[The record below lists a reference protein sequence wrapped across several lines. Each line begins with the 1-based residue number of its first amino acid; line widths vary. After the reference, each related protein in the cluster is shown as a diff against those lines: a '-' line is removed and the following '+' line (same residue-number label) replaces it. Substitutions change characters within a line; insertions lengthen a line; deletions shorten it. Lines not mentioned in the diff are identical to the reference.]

1 MLNEYFYP
9 ISFVS
14 RSNYYYLKTRIS
26 NSGIQTRRKK
36 QIDILSNLYTTVS
49 EHNVRQKHRQIP
61 IPIHTPL
68 SNFPTAKIKVHIIY
82 IYIYIYILFHTHT
95 EFQIPK
101 NNWNIGLG
109 IEAHDNPNTAYYSN
123 ETMQNESDKHSHTGG
138 LG

>member
-1 MLNEYFYP
+1 MVKKIIYIFVIIKYMLNEYFYP

-26 NSGIQTRRKK
+26 NSGIQTRRRKK

-82 IYIYIYILFHTHT
+82 IYIYIFSFTHTHSFK
-95 EFQIPK
+95 FQKI
-101 NNWNIGLG
+101 
-109 IEAHDNPNTAYYSN
+109 IETLA
-123 ETMQNESDKHSHTGG
+123 
-138 LG
+138 

>member
-26 NSGIQTRRKK
+26 NSGIQTRRRKK

-82 IYIYIYILFHTHT
+82 IYFLSHTHT

-101 NNWNIGLG
+101 NNWNVGLG